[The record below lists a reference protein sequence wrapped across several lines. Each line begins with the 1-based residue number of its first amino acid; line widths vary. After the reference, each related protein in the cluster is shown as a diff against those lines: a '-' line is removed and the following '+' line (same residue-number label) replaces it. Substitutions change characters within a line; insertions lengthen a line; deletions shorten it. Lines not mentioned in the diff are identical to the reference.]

1 MAELDAINIEKLE
14 RETLNDYFKFYNEL
28 AEKYPESERVYA
40 SKSGIVRKINLIKI
54 LEKEPESLTLDL
66 GCNDG
71 PYQPYI
77 RRYVGLDMASA
88 FLNKIKAPSLQA
100 LAQKIPFRS
109 NVFERI
115 LATDVLEHIWD
126 RDQVLRE
133 CRRVLKR
140 NGEIIVSVPLGD
152 GHSSYKIGSKKYTTL
167 FLRYGCKYIPYVHG
181 RFSKEYLRLLLEK
194 NGFTVKW
201 LDNLGTTTLYAIGVN
216 K

>member
-1 MAELDAINIEKLE
+1 MAEPDSTAIEKLE

-54 LEKEPESLTLDL
+54 LEKDPESLTLDL

-77 RRYVGLDMASA
+77 KRYVGLDFASA

-133 CRRVLKR
+133 CLRVLKR
-140 NGEIIVSVPLGD
+140 NGKIIVSSPNG
-152 GHSSYKIGSKKYTTL
+152 GNPYTTRSPSYTRL
-167 FLRYGCKYIPYVHG
+167 FAQYGVKFIPYIHG
-181 RFSKEYLRLLLEK
+181 RFPKKYLRTLLEK
-194 NGFTVKW
+194 NGFIVTW
-201 LDNLGTTTLYAIGVN
+201 IDNLGTSTLYAIGV
-216 K
+216 KK